1 MVMDETSA
9 QYLYRMIKKLMVKHE
24 IDDLKMISRG
34 SGVPAST
41 LSSFLGAEGEI
52 NLKFEEA
59 LTVTKYFNSIEFL
72 KIMESYCLKLDDLN
86 GIVNA
91 LEFASNYNQS
101 YLTDKLIAKHQNR
114 TGLIKDWVTIYSLNS
129 RKREQA
135 SSTFVKQVRD
145 LVSQVST
152 NEMKIRLQLMETE
165 MVAHDDYKA
174 LMALTEDLNIMLY
187 EMDDSYLKESFKV
200 KIYSYFATAMLYYKN
215 DQDQAI
221 EYANYL
227 IQNKITPMYLMASA
241 HLTIGQAFLFEEQ
254 EASLRNIRIAI
265 EMFHLCGHEKYAQQ
279 IRENDLMFVQ
289 NYHEEKVDL
298 CALSGEELA
307 HQLIV
312 RKQYKQALAVLKL
325 VEKTSFS
332 TVYQGIASKDRLL
345 LEETLEEFLS
355 SGMYY
360 FANYVERELMKL
372 MAEPEPDGTVTEPV
386 LET

>member
-1 MVMDETSA
+1 
-9 QYLYRMIKKLMVKHE
+9 
-24 IDDLKMISRG
+24 
-34 SGVPAST
+34 
-41 LSSFLGAEGEI
+41 
-52 NLKFEEA
+52 
-59 LTVTKYFNSIEFL
+59 
-72 KIMESYCLKLDDLN
+72 MESYCLKLDDLN

-91 LEFASNYNQS
+91 LEFASNYNRS

-114 TGLIKDWVTIYSLNS
+114 TGLIKDWITIYSLNS

-165 MVAHDDYKA
+165 MVAQDDYKA
-174 LMALTEDLNIMLY
+174 LMALTENLNIMLY

-200 KIYSYFATAMLYYKN
+200 KVYSYFATAMLYYKN

-279 IRENDLMFVQ
+279 IRENDLVFVQ

-372 MAEPEPDGTVTEPV
+372 MAEPENDSAVTEPV